1 MSKVSKEH
9 IELMVEKFVEEIVTG
24 SAIELVD
31 VEYVKE
37 REWYLRVFLDKEGG
51 IEIEDCQWV
60 SERLEAKFEELDP
73 IKESYYLEVSSPGL
87 DRALRKDR
95 DFIRHIGDKIEIST
109 FKTLNGEKKFVGIL
123 KCLNDGTISI
133 DVNGAEVNIPRDQAS
148 QVRLYLEF

>member
-1 MSKVSKEH
+1 MSKEH
-9 IELMVEKFVEEIVTG
+9 TELLIEKLVQEILIG

-51 IEIEDCQWV
+51 IEIEDCHWV
-60 SERLEAKFEELDP
+60 SEQLEAKLETLDP

-95 DFIRHIGDKIEIST
+95 DFIRHVGDKIEITT
-109 FKTLNGEKKFVGIL
+109 FKPIDGQKKFIGVL
-123 KCLNDGTISI
+123 KCLSEGNISI
-133 DVNGAEVNIPRDQAS
+133 DVDGVDVIIPRDKTS
-148 QVRLYLEF
+148 QVRLYLDF

>member
-1 MSKVSKEH
+1 MSKEH
-9 IELMVEKFVEEIVTG
+9 IEILVEKIVQTIVTV
-24 SAIELVD
+24 SAVELVD

-60 SERLEAKFEELDP
+60 SEKLEAKLEEMDP

-95 DFIRHIGDKIEIST
+95 DFIRHIGDKIEINT
-109 FKTLNGEKKFVGIL
+109 FKLFNGEKKFVGVL
-123 KCLNDGTISI
+123 KGLNDGNISI
-133 DVNGAEVNIPRDQAS
+133 DIDGVEVNIPRTGAS
-148 QVRLYLEF
+148 QVRLHLEF

>member
-1 MSKVSKEH
+1 MSKEH
-9 IELMVEKFVEEIVTG
+9 IENLIEKIVQDIVAG

-51 IEIEDCQWV
+51 IEIEDCHSV
-60 SERLEAKFEELDP
+60 SEQLEAKLEELDP

-109 FKTLNGEKKFVGIL
+109 FKPLNGEKKFVGIL
-123 KCLNDGTISI
+123 KCLQDGMISI
-133 DVNGAEVNIPRDQAS
+133 DVDGAEINIPRDQTS
-148 QVRLYLEF
+148 QVRLYLDF

>member
-1 MSKVSKEH
+1 VSKEH
-9 IELMVEKFVEEIVTG
+9 TELLIEKLVQEILIG

-51 IEIEDCQWV
+51 IEIEDCHWV
-60 SERLEAKFEELDP
+60 SEQLEAKLEKLDP

-95 DFIRHIGDKIEIST
+95 DFIRHVGDKIEITT
-109 FKTLNGEKKFVGIL
+109 FKPIDGQKKFIGVL
-123 KCLNDGTISI
+123 KCLSEGNISI
-133 DVNGAEVNIPRDQAS
+133 DVDGVEVIIPREKAS
-148 QVRLYLEF
+148 QVRLYLDF

>member
-1 MSKVSKEH
+1 MSKEH
-9 IELMVEKFVEEIVTG
+9 IELLIEKLVQEILIG

-51 IEIEDCQWV
+51 IEIEDCHWV
-60 SERLEAKFEELDP
+60 SEQLEAKLETLDP

-95 DFIRHIGDKIEIST
+95 DFIRHVGDKIEITT
-109 FKTLNGEKKFVGIL
+109 FKPIDGQKKFIGVL
-123 KCLNDGTISI
+123 KCLSEGNISI
-133 DVNGAEVNIPRDQAS
+133 DVDGVEVIIPRDKTS
-148 QVRLYLEF
+148 QVRLYLDF

>member
-1 MSKVSKEH
+1 MSKEH
-9 IELMVEKFVEEIVTG
+9 TELLIEKLVQEILIG

-51 IEIEDCQWV
+51 IEIEDCHWV
-60 SERLEAKFEELDP
+60 SEQLEAKLETLDP

-95 DFIRHIGDKIEIST
+95 DFIRHVGDKIEITT
-109 FKTLNGEKKFVGIL
+109 FKPIDGQKKFIGVL
-123 KCLNDGTISI
+123 KCLSEGNISI
-133 DVNGAEVNIPRDQAS
+133 DVDGVEVILPRDKTS
-148 QVRLYLEF
+148 QVRLYLDF

>member
-1 MSKVSKEH
+1 MSKED
-9 IELMVEKFVEEIVTG
+9 IEIMVEKLEEQIVTG

-31 VEYVKE
+31 VEYIKE

-60 SERLEAKFEELDP
+60 SEQIESKLEGLDP

-87 DRALRKDR
+87 DRTLRKDR

-109 FKTLNGEKKFVGIL
+109 FKSLNGEKKFVGTL
-123 KCLNDGTISI
+123 KCLNDGNISI
-133 DVNGAEVNIPRDQAS
+133 DVDGAEVNIPRDQAS
-148 QVRLYLEF
+148 QVRLHLDF

>member
-1 MSKVSKEH
+1 VSKVSKEH

>member
-1 MSKVSKEH
+1 MSKEH
-9 IELMVEKFVEEIVTG
+9 TELLIEKLVQEILIG

-51 IEIEDCQWV
+51 IEIEDCHWV
-60 SERLEAKFEELDP
+60 SEQLEAKLEKLDP

-95 DFIRHIGDKIEIST
+95 DFIRHVGDKIEITT
-109 FKTLNGEKKFVGIL
+109 FKPIDGQKKFIGVL
-123 KCLNDGTISI
+123 KCLSEGNISI
-133 DVNGAEVNIPRDQAS
+133 DVDGVEVIIPREKAS
-148 QVRLYLEF
+148 QVRLYLDF